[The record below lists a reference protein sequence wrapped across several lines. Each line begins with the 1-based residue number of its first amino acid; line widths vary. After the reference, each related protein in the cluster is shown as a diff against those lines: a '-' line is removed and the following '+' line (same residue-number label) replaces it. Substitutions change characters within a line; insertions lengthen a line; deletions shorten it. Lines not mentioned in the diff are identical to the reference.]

1 LISFGVRTAD
11 MNAGK
16 ETKARATF
24 LGVDEIPTEWYNIKA
39 DLPETL
45 PPPLDPE
52 TLKPISSAEPMMRI
66 LAKELVLQNISTEK
80 WIQIPEE
87 VLEAFRWILRPT
99 PLMRAYKLEEYLNT
113 PAKIFYK
120 WEGMNPA
127 GSYKANT
134 ALAQAHYSKKQGIQR
149 LVSGTAAGQWGSAL
163 SMACAHFGLKATV
176 FMDKLSYG
184 QKPGRKTMMQAWG
197 AECIPSPSNRTRLG
211 RSFLSMNPDERGSG
225 ETSIGEAMEEVMTD
239 ENSRFAMP
247 SAFDCVAIHQS
258 IIGLEAKK
266 QLEKLDLEPDVLA
279 ACIGGGSNFSGIC
292 FPFLGDKLKRNTK
305 TEFVA
310 CESKAIPRATR
321 GKYAYDSFGKSPL
334 TKAYTLGKN
343 FREPATHTAGLRA
356 RSMSPMVSHLL
367 AKGYVRAVSFGETEV
382 FEAASIFAKTEGII
396 AAPESAHVIRFAI
409 DEARRCKQ
417 TGESKVI
424 VFNCSG
430 HGLLDL
436 SAYEAYQ
443 SGQMEDWEPSEMEIP
458 TLVPE

>member
-1 LISFGVRTAD
+1 
-11 MNAGK
+11 M
-16 ETKARATF
+16 

-39 DLPETL
+39 DLPESL
-45 PPPLDPE
+45 PPPLDPD
-52 TLKPISSAEPMMRI
+52 TLKPITSSEPMMRI
-66 LAKELVLQNISTEK
+66 LAKELVLQNTSQEK
-80 WIQIPEE
+80 WIRIPEE

-134 ALAQAHYSKKQGIQR
+134 ALAQAYYSKKQGIQR
-149 LVSGTAAGQWGSAL
+149 LVSGTAAGQWGSSL
-163 SMACAHFGLKATV
+163 SMACAHFGLNATV
-176 FMDKLSYG
+176 YMDKLSYG

-197 AECIPSPSNRTRLG
+197 AECIPSPSSRTKLG
-211 RSFLSMNPDERGSG
+211 RSLLAANPEDRGSG
-225 ETSIGEAMEEVMTD
+225 ETSIGEAIEEVLTD
-239 ENSRFAMP
+239 ENSRFAIP

-258 IIGLEAKK
+258 VIGLEAKK
-266 QLEKLDLEPDVLA
+266 QLEKLDLEPDVIA
-279 ACIGGGSNFSGIC
+279 ACIGGGSNFSGLC
-292 FPFLGDKLKRNTK
+292 FPFLGDKLKGNKK
-305 TEFVA
+305 TDFVA

-321 GKYAYDSFGKSPL
+321 GKYTYDSFGKTPL
-334 TKAYTLGKN
+334 TKTYTLGREFK
-343 FREPATHTAGLRA
+343 EPATHTAALRA
-356 RSMSPMVSHLL
+356 RSTSPMVSYLL
-367 AKGYVRAVSFGETEV
+367 AKGYIRAVSVGETEV
-382 FEAASIFAKTEGII
+382 FEAASIFAKAEGII
-396 AAPESAHVIRFAI
+396 PAPEPAHAIRFAI

-424 VFNCSG
+424 VFNNSG

-443 SGQMEDWEPSEMEIP
+443 SGHMQDWEPGEIEIP